1 MWISTDGGDQKAI
14 RASNAIMVAKSARA
28 ASTLRAAQI
37 VAPSRKKYDTHQAT
51 ATFLSP
57 GKKCAGRERA
67 ALARTSVPTNEI
79 SEASFFTQ
87 SHTATSPLL
96 TATEKR
102 QRTSHKNK
110 ERDTK
115 KKKKKRKKGERERE
129 KGRERVEKRKE
140 RERERYKKEK
150 KSYERVKR
158 KYMEKKRDT
167 RQEKEKEKERER
179 ERERGGK
186 RENSL
191 DVTHW

>member
-129 KGRERVEKRKE
+129 REGKKGRERVEKR
-140 RERERYKKEK
+140 
-150 KSYERVKR
+150 
-158 KYMEKKRDT
+158 
-167 RQEKEKEKERER
+167 RER
-179 ERERGGK
+179 ERERGIK
-186 RENSL
+186 RKKNRTSE
-191 DVTHW
+191 